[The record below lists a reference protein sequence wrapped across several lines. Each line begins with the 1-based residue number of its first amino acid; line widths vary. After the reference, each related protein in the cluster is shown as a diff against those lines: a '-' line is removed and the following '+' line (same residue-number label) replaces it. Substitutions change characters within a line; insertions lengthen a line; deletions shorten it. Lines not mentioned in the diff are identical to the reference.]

1 MKISAPALK
10 LDMVLSDVEVRDGAP
25 VIICRM
31 GAYNATTVLS
41 KEDLAVLLRCVL
53 RPKVFLAFAR
63 TLFQPDSRRL

>member
-41 KEDLAVLLRCVL
+41 KADMAVFLRCML

-63 TLFQPDSRRL
+63 ILLRPSAAEA